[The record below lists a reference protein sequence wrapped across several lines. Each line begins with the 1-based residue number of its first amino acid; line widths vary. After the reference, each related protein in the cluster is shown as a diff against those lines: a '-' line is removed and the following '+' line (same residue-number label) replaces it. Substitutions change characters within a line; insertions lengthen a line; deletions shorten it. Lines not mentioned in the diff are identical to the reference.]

1 VDSCPQV
8 KAGVDTILIGEDNK
22 AVIDPASCG
31 CCEQCLDECPYGSIE
46 IVKKRFDLKK
56 K

>member
-1 VDSCPQV
+1 MV
-8 KAGVDTILIGEDNK
+8 KVGVDTILIGEDHK

-46 IVKKRFDLKK
+46 IVKQRFDLKEK
-56 K
+56 